1 MIFTE
6 TPLEGVFVVDVEP
19 HEDERG
25 SFARTFCSAEFERH
39 GLRLPVSQCNVS
51 YNTLRGTLRGMHY
64 QAEPHGEA
72 KLVRCTSG
80 AIFDVVVDLR
90 ARSKTYCRWFG
101 VDLTAGNRR
110 MLYVP
115 DGLAHGFQTLADES
129 EVFYVMSAPYVP
141 EAFRGVRF
149 DDPAFGISWPEPVR
163 VVSARDREYEDFRP

>member
-6 TPLEGVFVVDVEP
+6 TPLEGVFVIDVEL

-25 SFARTFCSAEFERH
+25 SFARTFCSAEFERR
-39 GLRLPVSQCNVS
+39 GLSLPISQCNVS
-51 YNTLRGTLRGMHY
+51 YNTGRGTLRGMHY

-80 AIFDVVVDLR
+80 SIFDVVVDLR
-90 ARSKTYCRWFG
+90 ERSRTYCRWFAIE
-101 VDLTAGNRR
+101 LTARNRR

-115 DGLAHGFQTLADES
+115 SGLAHGFQTLADES

-141 EAFRGVRF
+141 DAFRGVRF
-149 DDPAFGISWPEPVR
+149 DDPAFAISWPEPVR
-163 VVSARDREYEDFRP
+163 VVSARDLAYVDFRP